1 METLRLLE
9 KLTQHH
15 GVAGD
20 EKPIADLWKRRFLIW
35 VRSDAPHWA
44 A

>member
-20 EKPIADLWKRRFLIW
+20 EKPIADLLEEEISDL